1 LPRLNPV
8 ELGQQAVLER
18 IVQAAVTCCASTGGV
33 GLLLLNRDQQLRYVA
48 AAGRP
53 RREQELARYEAQMDA
68 DRQAQRE
75 PDDDAAVAARRQVL
89 PDGAV

>member
-1 LPRLNPV
+1 V
-8 ELGQQAVLER
+8 LGW
-18 IVQAAVTCCASTGGV
+18 GG
-33 GLLLLNRDQQLRYVA
+33 A
-48 AAGRP
+48 